1 MLRTIVQLLSLAAHG
16 NEYLSDRPDRV
27 MDKLGTLIM
36 NLTKGSKVVL
46 VLDVL
51 SIALFLYVLYF
62 RAFIYAD
69 MYIAP
74 DEPYG
79 ISDIIELLLG
89 AVFILLSLVSM
100 IVSLVLFIRGASQSK
115 VWAECLVIT
124 HAVMYLSFTSMH
136 ALAASYGSA

>member
-1 MLRTIVQLLSLAAHG
+1 
-16 NEYLSDRPDRV
+16 

-36 NLTKGSKVVL
+36 NLTKGSKVVV
-46 VLDVL
+46 VLAVL
-51 SIALFLYVLYF
+51 SIVLFLYMLYF

-89 AVFILLSLVSM
+89 AVFILLSLVSVV
-100 IVSLVLFIRGASQSK
+100 VSLVLFIRGTTQSK
-115 VWAECLVIT
+115 VWAVGLVVT
-124 HAVMYLSFTSMH
+124 HAIMYLSFTSMH

>member
-1 MLRTIVQLLSLAAHG
+1 
-16 NEYLSDRPDRV
+16 

-36 NLTKGSKVVL
+36 NLTKGSKVVV
-46 VLDVL
+46 VLAVL
-51 SIALFLYVLYF
+51 SIVLFLYMLYF

-89 AVFILLSLVSM
+89 SVFILLSLVSGV
-100 IVSLVLFIRGASQSK
+100 VSLALFIRGATQSK
-115 VWAECLVIT
+115 VWAVGLVVT
-124 HAVMYLSFTSMH
+124 HAIMYLSFVSMH